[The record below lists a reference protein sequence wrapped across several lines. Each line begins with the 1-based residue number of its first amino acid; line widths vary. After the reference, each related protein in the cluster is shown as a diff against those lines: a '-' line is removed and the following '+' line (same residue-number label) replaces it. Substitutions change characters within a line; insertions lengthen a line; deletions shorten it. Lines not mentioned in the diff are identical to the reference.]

1 MFVYSRTIFEIFIEI
16 ETLRIVFIWERCR
29 KFSFLDSHPQ
39 RDVHLREIYSRAIRN
54 SFILNWACI
63 FRIQTTEIA
72 TFNGHCLENYCRAIT
87 LLTWYLPAQKNNST
101 GFLRSSKF
109 EIRVQIFF
117 PNWHLVNDNWLKSNE
132 FISDLPRHL
141 LYTLHWDN
149 NLVILTLNTVSM
161 FTKKYSYNSL
171 SN

>member
-1 MFVYSRTIFEIFIEI
+1 MSIYEKYTRGQFEIVSFSTGRVSLEYKLRKLLLLMD
-16 ETLRIVFIWERCR
+16 TVLRITW
-29 KFSFLDSHPQ
+29 
-39 RDVHLREIYSRAIRN
+39 
-54 SFILNWACI
+54 
-63 FRIQTTEIA
+63 
-72 TFNGHCLENYCRAIT
+72 AIT

-109 EIRVQIFF
+109 EIRVQIFS

-132 FISDLPRHL
+132 FISDLSRYL